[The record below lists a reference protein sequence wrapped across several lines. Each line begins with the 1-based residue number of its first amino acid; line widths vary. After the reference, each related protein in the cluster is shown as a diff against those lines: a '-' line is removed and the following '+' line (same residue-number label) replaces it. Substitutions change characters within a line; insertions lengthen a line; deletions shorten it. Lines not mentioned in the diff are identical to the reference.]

1 MWEVVQ
7 LGKNINI
14 LKHFLVPQH
23 RILSEKE
30 VAELLKQYNISQF
43 QLPTIKL
50 KDPTIKVLEGK
61 EDDVVEIIREGP
73 SGKYKYFRRVAK

>member
-1 MWEVVQ
+1 MVQ

>member
-1 MWEVVQ
+1 VVQ